1 MRERPW
7 THGNR
12 LVGLDLPR
20 RRVWIGGQRVPHGL
34 TGVLLA
40 LAGTVLMAH
49 DWKDRPY
56 WFQRGIGQQ
65 R

>member
-1 MRERPW
+1 MSDRPW

-12 LVGLDLPR
+12 LLAFDPAR
-20 RRVWIGGQRVPHGL
+20 RRVWVGGQRVHHGL

-49 DWKDRPY
+49 DWSDRPF
-56 WFQRGIGQQ
+56 WFRRGAGV
-65 R
+65 